1 MKMNYELKS
10 EYANKT
16 NKFKPIIV
24 SSIMVFIVIII
35 HFFFPKFFYSL
46 FITIAKPFW
55 KIETNTKDGKLALNS
70 QELMA
75 KIDELERVLQDKKA
89 LYDYSDSL
97 KKENEDL
104 KALMGRKE
112 DKNMILSQ
120 VLKKPP
126 YSIYDSLI
134 LDIGEDYGV
143 TKGDIVYV
151 GSHIPIG
158 EIVEVYKNSSKA
170 SLYSSGG
177 QKFVATVG
185 SKNIPINAYGKG
197 GGSFEAQ
204 LPRDAQVVE
213 GDIVSIPQLSNSF
226 IGIVNRVVFEPT
238 NPFLTILFSQSINIF
253 EIKWVQVELNS
264 SLKTDVQ

>member
-16 NKFKPIIV
+16 NKNKPIII
-24 SSIMVFIVIII
+24 SLIIVFLAIVV
-35 HFFFPKFFYSL
+35 HFLFPKFFPSL
-46 FITIAKPFW
+46 FLSIAKPFW
-55 KIETNTKDGKLALNS
+55 KVENNTRDGKITLSS
-70 QELMA
+70 QELIL
-75 KIDELERVLQDKKA
+75 KINELERTLQDKKA
-89 LYDYSDSL
+89 LYDYSDAL

-112 DKNMILSQ
+112 EKNMILSQ
-120 VLKKPP
+120 VLKMPP
-126 YSIYDSLI
+126 YSVYDSFI
-134 LDIGEDYGV
+134 LDVGENNGIE
-143 TKGDIVYV
+143 KGDIVYV

-170 SLYSSGG
+170 SLYSSSG
-177 QKFVATVG
+177 QKFIATVG
-185 SKNIPINAYGKG
+185 AKNIPINAYGKG
-197 GGSFEAQ
+197 NGSFEAQ
-204 LPRDAQVVE
+204 LPRDATVVE
-213 GDIVSIPQLSNSF
+213 GDVVSIPQLSNSF

-264 SLKTDVQ
+264 SLKKDVQ